1 MCDDPQIP
9 RQGGKPT
16 GPHWERRL
24 KASQIKSL
32 PPGRHTDGGGLY
44 LVVGP
49 SGSRRWLLRITVR
62 GRRRDFG
69 LGPANAVSLADA
81 RNLAHEY
88 RRIAKLGGDP
98 MNSDLRRDYKTISF
112 KSAAETVHS
121 TQIKTTSRKGNTRT
135 SGSELLRNTHFLRLE
150 I

>member
-1 MCDDPQIP
+1 MGGDLQTPAA
-9 RQGGKPT
+9 GGKAR

-44 LVVGP
+44 LVVAP

-69 LGPANAVSLADA
+69 LGPASAVSLADA

-98 MNSDLRRDYKTISF
+98 MSSDLRRDHKTVSF
-112 KSAAETVHS
+112 RAAAETVHS
-121 TQIKTTSRKGNTRT
+121 T
-135 SGSELLRNTHFLRLE
+135 RLCCAKAV
-150 I
+150 